1 MALAGGATRARGR
14 PRIGAGR
21 AMRGTSR
28 TIGVSVPVSD
38 HLQIGRVLELVLQRE
53 PRKVL
58 DVGVGHGMYGALLR
72 NYLPDAWIVGVEP
85 ELRYRW
91 DDRLARP
98 RDRWAAYDLVHN
110 VVWPAVIPMPD
121 GGFDVALMVDV
132 IEHADSS
139 DGRAMIRDALH
150 AARALVLATPHD
162 PMRWPQDDLP
172 NPLERHVRRWPL
184 WELADV
190 CHELGVTLVAA
201 ERLSESIVVAV
212 ER

>member
-1 MALAGGATRARGR
+1 
-14 PRIGAGR
+14 
-21 AMRGTSR
+21 MRGTSR

-85 ELRYRW
+85 ELRYRFEPG
-91 DDRLARP
+91 RP
-98 RDRWAAYDLVHN
+98 EPAEAPPFMSGPVSDVQEGAGRDRWAAYDLVHN

>member
-1 MALAGGATRARGR
+1 M
-14 PRIGAGR
+14 
-21 AMRGTSR
+21 
-28 TIGVSVPVSD
+28 PVSD
-38 HLQIGRVLELVLQRE
+38 HLQIGRVLECVLERS

-58 DVGVGHGMYGALLR
+58 DIGVGHGLYGALVR

-85 ELRYRW
+85 ELRYRFEPAHAPI
-91 DDRLARP
+91 DGVAAAFVDAYG
-98 RDRWAAYDLVHN
+98 RDRWAPYDLVHN
-110 VVWPAVIPMPD
+110 VQWPAVIPMPED
-121 GGFDVALMVDV
+121 GFDVALMVDV
-132 IEHADSS
+132 IEHADTS

-172 NPLERHVRRWPL
+172 NPLERHVKRWPL

-190 CHELGVTLVAA
+190 VDELELRLVSA
-201 ERLSESIVVAV
+201 ERLVESIVVVV